1 MKKKLAIVIFFF
13 LAIPILLFLGGVWG
27 VYSNQKKI
35 THRAVNILNEN
46 FNGELTIED
55 SYISPFAN
63 FPYISIDIHN
73 VSFYDN
79 KLKEGKALYQI
90 EDAYI
95 GFDIWSIISGKY
107 AVKSIKIDGGYIDIV
122 QHEDGSL
129 NILNAKVLNKEKEQT
144 SESTPLE
151 FNLNNLELKNFKISH
166 YIEIDCKETLI
177 DIEAANAKINIAN
190 EIYTI
195 NLESNL
201 ILNLLKDGKPI
212 FFADKKIELDI
223 ELNYND
229 ETKLIAIV
237 PSSLKLEDALF
248 QIKGS
253 VDIDD
258 DFDLD
263 LSIDGQKPDFNIFA
277 AFAPNEIAEVLKRY
291 KNKGKVYFNGKVK
304 GKSINGHKPA
314 LSVEFG
320 CENAYFVNT
329 TFNKKVDEISFAGFY
344 SNGEERTLKSSE
356 LRLQQFTAKPEQGIF
371 QGTLIIRDFEDPYIN
386 VNLHADL
393 DLEFVGQFLQ
403 LEGLQRIKGQ
413 ILLDMDFNELIDL
426 SMPGESLA
434 QLKEGL
440 DSELTIK
447 NLSFIIPQYPLP
459 IKKMNGHAI
468 MRNGEVTMDKFEFLI
483 GESDFSFT
491 GFLSDFPALFH
502 QFKQPIKIN
511 LIAHSKKIN
520 LPELLSFDS
529 LLMSKSN
536 EQIENFQTSISLE
549 TEAYELM
556 NFNYLPKGKFFID
569 DFYAK
574 FKNYPHVLHDF
585 HADIII
591 EEENLKLKDFSGEID
606 KSDFHFTGIVNNYT
620 KWFHEVKKGKSTF
633 DFNLHSNE
641 LYINDLLTY
650 NGENYLPEDY
660 KNEYFKSLNANG
672 KLILDYD
679 SVLLF
684 SDLILENLTAKM
696 QLHPLIL
703 QNFKGRI
710 HIENEN
716 YLLENF
722 SGKIGNSDIHINLA
736 LSNKENPLYK
746 DFFHLKSKALDLDEL
761 MNYDAKAP
769 TKGKHEKAFNIF
781 ELPFRNMEFSA
792 EIGKMN
798 YHTYWLDNLQLKGSM
813 KENHFF
819 YIDTFSLYTA
829 DGSLGMSGY
838 FNGSNPENIYFSS
851 TMYANQLDIDKLMIK
866 FENFG
871 QDYFINENIHGKING
886 TIKSNFLVHP
896 DFTPILEKSEAQLDL
911 MILNGSL
918 AKFAPLQELSK
929 LFKDKNLNLVR
940 FDTLQN
946 SIHLKEGVLSI
957 PKMNINTSL
966 GFLEFSGKQSLDLS
980 MDYFVRIPLGL
991 VTKIGFRSL
1000 FGKER
1005 DDINPEQEDEIIKR
1019 DPTKKVM
1026 FVNVNMKGTP
1036 DDMKISLGKDKED
1049 QKK

>member
-1 MKKKLAIVIFFF
+1 MKKKLAIVLFIFIA
-13 LAIPILLFLGGVWG
+13 LPVLLFLGGVWG
-27 VYSNQKKI
+27 VYSNKKKI
-35 THRAVNILNEN
+35 TQKAVDILNEN
-46 FNGELTIED
+46 FNGVLTIED

-63 FPYISIDIHN
+63 FPYISIDLHH
-73 VSFYDN
+73 VSFYDD
-79 KLKEGKALYQI
+79 KLKKGKPLYQI
-90 EDAYI
+90 DDAYI
-95 GFDIWSIISGKY
+95 GFDVWSIIKGKY
-107 AVKSIKIDGGYIDIV
+107 AVKSFKIKGGYIDIV

-144 SESTPLE
+144 SESTPFE

-166 YIEIDCKETLI
+166 YIEIDCKETLL
-177 DIEAANAKINIAN
+177 DIKAVNAKLNVAN
-190 EIYTI
+190 EIYAI
-195 NLESNL
+195 DLESNL

-223 ELNYND
+223 EFNYND

-248 QIKGS
+248 QVKGS

-277 AFAPNEIAEVLKRY
+277 AFAPKEISEVLKRY
-291 KNKGKVYFNGKVK
+291 KNEGKVFFNGKVK
-304 GKSINGHKPA
+304 GKSINGHTPA

-329 TFNKKVDEISFAGFY
+329 TYNKKVDEISFAGFY

-447 NLSFIIPQYPLP
+447 DLSFIIPQYPLP

-468 MRNGEVTMDKFEFLI
+468 MRNGVVTMDQFEFLI

-502 QFKQPIKIN
+502 QFKQPIKID
-511 LIAHSKKIN
+511 LAAHSNKIN

-529 LLMSKSN
+529 LLMSKTN
-536 EQIENFQTSISLE
+536 EQIENFKTSISLE
-549 TEAYELM
+549 TEAFELM
-556 NFNYLPKGKFFID
+556 NFTHLPKGEFFID

-591 EEENLKLKDFSGEID
+591 DEENLKLIDFSGEID

-620 KWFHEVKKGKSTF
+620 KWFQEVKKGKSTF

-660 KNEYFKSLNANG
+660 KNEYFKSLNAKG

-696 QLHPLIL
+696 NLHPLKL
-703 QNFKGRI
+703 ENLKGRL

-716 YLLENF
+716 YLVENF
-722 SGKIGNSDIHINLA
+722 SGKMGNSDIQIDLA
-736 LSNKENPLYK
+736 FANKEKPLYENY
-746 DFFHLKSKALDLDEL
+746 FHLKSKALDLDQL
-761 MNYDAKAP
+761 MNFDIDKP
-769 TKGKHEKAFNIF
+769 TEGKHEEAFNIF
-781 ELPFRNMEFSA
+781 EVPFRDMVFSA
-792 EIGKMN
+792 EIGKLN
-798 YHTYWLDNLQLKGSM
+798 YHTYWLDNFQLKGSM
-813 KENHFF
+813 KENHFL
-819 YIDTFSLYTA
+819 YIDTLSLYTA
-829 DGSLGMSGY
+829 DGSLGLNGY
-838 FNGSNPENIYFSS
+838 FNGSNPDNIYFNS
-851 TMYANQLDIDKLMIK
+851 TMSAHKLDLDKLLIK

-871 QDYFINENIHGKING
+871 QDYFINENINGRLSG

-896 DFTPILEKSEAQLDL
+896 DFTPILEKSEAEMELAIYD
-911 MILNGSL
+911 GSL
-918 AKFAPLQELSK
+918 VKFAPLSELSK

-946 SIHLKEGVLSI
+946 TLTLKDGLLSI
-957 PKMNINTSL
+957 PNMNINTSL
-966 GFLEFSGKQSLDLS
+966 GFLEFSGRQTLDFN
-980 MDYFVRIPLGL
+980 MDYFIKIPLRM
-991 VTKIGFRSL
+991 VTKVGFRAL

-1005 DDINPEQEDEIIKR
+1005 EEVDTEQEDEIIKR
-1019 DPTKKVM
+1019 DPNKRVM

-1036 DDMKISLGKDKED
+1036 DDIKISLGKDKEN
-1049 QKK
+1049 KKK